1 MTKKKL
7 KKVWKKVWNCKKG
20 VKYEKKN
27 CLKLIENDISM
38 IKNGFLNFC
47 IFQWKLHML
56 RLSEFSSIFFIIKE
70 IYENEKVTQIKQVVI
85 RYSKIT
91 RILTIYFSSI
101 WKHLA
106 IL

>member
-1 MTKKKL
+1 
-7 KKVWKKVWNCKKG
+7 
-20 VKYEKKN
+20 
-27 CLKLIENDISM
+27 
-38 IKNGFLNFC
+38 
-47 IFQWKLHML
+47 ML
-56 RLSEFSSIFFIIKE
+56 RLNEFSSIFYIIKE

-101 WKHLA
+101 RKHLA

>member
-1 MTKKKL
+1 M
-7 KKVWKKVWNCKKG
+7 
-20 VKYEKKN
+20 KYEKEN

-38 IKNGFLNFC
+38 IKNVFLNFC
-47 IFQWKLHML
+47 IFQWKLQMS
-56 RLSEFSSIFFIIKE
+56 RLSEFSSIFYIIKE

-101 WKHLA
+101 RKHLA